1 MTSRTD
7 RLTDAT
13 DGLPASG
20 RRIEIT
26 AHFLSLNSDLFGPAL
41 LLPEREDVLFSFSF
55 FPPLSPSFFYFL
67 SLLSLRMDLKPLY
80 LPSPEMRNLNRL

>member
-55 FPPLSPSFFYFL
+55 FSPSL
-67 SLLSLRMDLKPLY
+67 SLILLLSLSSLSAHGP
-80 LPSPEMRNLNRL
+80 